1 LANIEENTSVGAI
14 NKNGGFHLNKKNNNQ
29 NSEVAGRMFDPS
41 DYEKKDQ
48 LSSGLA
54 TTHEQATDTYTEGE
68 IGAVIDDVDGEDIE
82 IGKNRTK

>member
-1 LANIEENTSVGAI
+1 M
-14 NKNGGFHLNKKNNNQ
+14 KKQ
-29 NSEVAGRMFDPS
+29 NSDQSTELAGRYYNPS